1 MASDYV
7 AIRAQNERRYGTDI
21 GRIGPMLLAERYG
34 DRTHFIFELLQN
46 AEDALARRHGW
57 SGPRSIT
64 FELLESAL
72 RVSHY
77 GVPFTEADVL
87 GICGIAETTK
97 REFTSLGRFGIGFK
111 SVYAFTDRPEVHSG
125 DESFAIENFVW
136 PLAIPRIDS
145 DRDET
150 VFVLPLRETDS
161 SAASEIS
168 AGLQRLGPRVLL
180 FLRQIEE
187 VSWSVGGSSFGQYM
201 RDRVKP
207 ISDNAREVVIIGQTH
222 GVEDISEESWLIFAR
237 EVHTA
242 DGLKAGSVEI
252 AFKLSADDNGGS
264 LSGEPLQESPLV
276 VFFPTKDQTYLGF
289 LTQGP
294 YRTTPSRD
302 YVPRNDP
309 WNRYLVQ
316 ETAKLLVESLDALR
330 AMGMLDTNTLRS
342 LPLDIS
348 KFGEGSMFAGL
359 FEAVR
364 EAFKSKPILPQF
376 SGGHVTAA
384 GAKLARTQ
392 DLRELLSPSQ
402 LTALLQAE
410 QEVNWLSE
418 EITQDRT
425 PELRQYLM
433 HELDIPELTPET
445 IIPRLTRSFL
455 EDQTDAWIVQLYEFL
470 NGQSALLRS
479 GRFTDV
485 PLVRLE
491 DGSHITARK
500 DVVIHRPFC
509 RVRSPPGSRPCV
521 APSAERKVPRNCFR
535 ILG

>member
-1 MASDYV
+1 M
-7 AIRAQNERRYGTDI
+7 RRFSFFHCAK
-21 GRIGPMLLAERYG
+21 PM
-34 DRTHFIFELLQN
+34 
-46 AEDALARRHGW
+46 
-57 SGPRSIT
+57 
-64 FELLESAL
+64 
-72 RVSHY
+72 
-77 GVPFTEADVL
+77 
-87 GICGIAETTK
+87 
-97 REFTSLGRFGIGFK
+97 
-111 SVYAFTDRPEVHSG
+111 
-125 DESFAIENFVW
+125 
-136 PLAIPRIDS
+136 
-145 DRDET
+145 
-150 VFVLPLRETDS
+150 RETDS

-252 AFKLSADDNGGS
+252 AFKLSDDDNGGS
-264 LSGEPLQESPLV
+264 LSVEPLQESPLV

-364 EAFKSKPILPQF
+364 EAFKSKPLLSQF
-376 SGGHVTAA
+376 NGGHVTAA

-433 HELDIPELTPET
+433 HELDIPEFD
-445 IIPRLTRSFL
+445 PRNNYPSANPVFSGGSNRRV
-455 EDQTDAWIVQLYEFL
+455 DR
-470 NGQSALLRS
+470 SAL
-479 GRFTDV
+479 
-485 PLVRLE
+485 
-491 DGSHITARK
+491 
-500 DVVIHRPFC
+500 
-509 RVRSPPGSRPCV
+509 
-521 APSAERKVPRNCFR
+521 
-535 ILG
+535 